1 MLIDWWPQLLQA
13 WVRNFAPRKL
23 RFWCL
28 HFLIIS
34 FIVLKYFVVI
44 GTNKINQQQPIEPSL
59 PVEIQG
65 IVYSE
70 RVVVKKYTHVKILVK
85 RGW

>member
-1 MLIDWWPQLLQA
+1 VAPAVASLGKKFCPQKTEVLVL
-13 WVRNFAPRKL
+13 
-23 RFWCL
+23 L

>member
-1 MLIDWWPQLLQA
+1 VL
-13 WVRNFAPRKL
+13 
-23 RFWCL
+23 L

-85 RGW
+85 RGCETSKQKGVFKSTCRKMTPFSFS

>member
-1 MLIDWWPQLLQA
+1 
-13 WVRNFAPRKL
+13 
-23 RFWCL
+23 
-28 HFLIIS
+28 
-34 FIVLKYFVVI
+34 
-44 GTNKINQQQPIEPSL
+44 
-59 PVEIQG
+59 VEIQG